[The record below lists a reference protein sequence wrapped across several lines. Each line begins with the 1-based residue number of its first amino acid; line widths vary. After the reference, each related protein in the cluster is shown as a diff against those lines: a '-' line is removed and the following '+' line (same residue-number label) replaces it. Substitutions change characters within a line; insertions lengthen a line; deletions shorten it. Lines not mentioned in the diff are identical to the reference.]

1 MTHSNDWYVKY
12 AYALAAIV
20 LTIYAMIT
28 AKAIVV
34 PFLFAIFISILLTP
48 LAGWLE
54 KYRIPRV
61 ISSLV
66 AITVAVLVLFGVGFF
81 FYTQMTAFVND
92 SDTIIM
98 RLEELLFSVD
108 EFLSSW
114 FAFEGEINLER
125 IVVELLEYIQ
135 ANIASL
141 SRGISSAAS
150 VITNVFLVPVFIFLI
165 LLFRSQLKNFVMMAF
180 GGDNDSRNR
189 RVRVIIIKIRVLIQN
204 YITGVLIVIVILS
217 FLNSIM
223 LLVIGVD
230 HAIFFGVFA
239 AMLNIIPFV
248 GPLLGSILPIVYS
261 LITMDS
267 LIYSLIIMFVFYVI
281 QLFEG
286 NLFTPTI
293 VGSQVSMNALA
304 TLLLLFIGGQ
314 IWGLSGMILFIPI
327 GAIMKIIFDEVES
340 LQPFGY
346 VLGRRATRSEE
357 HTSELQ
363 SRGHLVCR
371 LLLEKK
377 KKKM

>member
-1 MTHSNDWYVKY
+1 MTHSNDWYIKY

-125 IVVELLEYIQ
+125 IVVELLE
-135 ANIASL
+135 
-141 SRGISSAAS
+141 
-150 VITNVFLVPVFIFLI
+150 
-165 LLFRSQLKNFVMMAF
+165 RS
-180 GGDNDSRNR
+180 D
-189 RVRVIIIKIRVLIQN
+189 
-204 YITGVLIVIVILS
+204 
-217 FLNSIM
+217 
-223 LLVIGVD
+223 
-230 HAIFFGVFA
+230 
-239 AMLNIIPFV
+239 
-248 GPLLGSILPIVYS
+248 
-261 LITMDS
+261 
-267 LIYSLIIMFVFYVI
+267 
-281 QLFEG
+281 
-286 NLFTPTI
+286 
-293 VGSQVSMNALA
+293 
-304 TLLLLFIGGQ
+304 
-314 IWGLSGMILFIPI
+314 
-327 GAIMKIIFDEVES
+327 
-340 LQPFGY
+340 
-346 VLGRRATRSEE
+346 E

-371 LLLEKK
+371 
-377 KKKM
+377 

>member
-223 LLVIGVD
+223 LLVIGVE

-267 LIYSLIIMFVFYVI
+267 LIYPLIIMLGFYVI

-346 VLGRRATRSEE
+346 VMGRRAEDKSEQRSRLARKV
-357 HTSELQ
+357 SELA
-363 SRGHLVCR
+363 
-371 LLLEKK
+371 EKSK
-377 KKKM
+377 PVSD

>member
-114 FAFEGEINLER
+114 FAFEEEINLER

-180 GGDNDSRNR
+180 GGDNPSRHR

-223 LLVIGVD
+223 LLVIGVE

-267 LIYSLIIMFVFYVI
+267 LIYPLIIMLGFYVI

-346 VLGRRATRSEE
+346 VMGRRAEDKSEQRSRLARKV
-357 HTSELQ
+357 SELA
-363 SRGHLVCR
+363 
-371 LLLEKK
+371 EKSK
-377 KKKM
+377 PVSD

>member
-1 MTHSNDWYVKY
+1 MTDSKNWYVKY
-12 AYALAAIV
+12 TFALAAV
-20 LTIYAMIT
+20 MLTVYAMIT
-28 AKAIVV
+28 AKSILV
-34 PFLFAIFISILLTP
+34 PFLFAIFLSILLTP
-48 LAGWLE
+48 VANWME
-54 KYRIPRV
+54 KYRLPRV
-61 ISSLV
+61 VSSLF
-66 AITVAVLVLFGVGFF
+66 AIILGVLVIFGVGFF

-92 SDTIIM
+92 ADTLTL
-98 RLEELLFSVD
+98 RLEELLTSLD
-108 EFLSSW
+108 GFLSSW
-114 FAFEGEINLER
+114 FSIEGEINLER
-125 IVVELLEYIQ
+125 VGLELLDYVQ
-135 ANIASL
+135 ANITSL
-141 SRGISSAAS
+141 SRGLSSAAS

-165 LLFRSQLKNFVMMAF
+165 LLFRSQLKNFVMMSF
-180 GGDNDSRNR
+180 GGDSDTTNR
-189 RVRVIIIKIRVLIQN
+189 RVKVIIIKIRVLIQS

-223 LLVIGVD
+223 LSIIGVD

-248 GPLLGSILPIVYS
+248 GPLLGSILPIVYA

-267 LIYSLIIMFVFYVI
+267 LIYPLIIMIGFYVI

-346 VLGRRATRSEE
+346 VMGRRADDKSEE
-357 HTSELQ
+357 R
-363 SRGHLVCR
+363 SRLAKRVSQ
-371 LLLEKK
+371 LAEKSKK
-377 KKKM
+377 KTDPG